1 MVLRLYN
8 TLTRKKE
15 IFKPI
20 NKNEVK
26 VYVCGP
32 TVNDVPHL
40 GHARSQISFDI
51 LRRYLKFLEY
61 NVKFA
66 SNITDIEDK
75 IINKANELK
84 ISVKE
89 LTEKNIKEHLE
100 DYKKLGISRPDVQP
114 KATEYIP
121 QMIELIKLLE
131 KKGYAYK
138 KEDGIY
144 FKISNFKNYGEL
156 SHQNI
161 KNLELGKRIK
171 EKSDNDFVL
180 WKFSKTGEPFW
191 DSPWG
196 KGRPGW
202 HIECSAMSNAIFG
215 LPFDIHG
222 GGQDLIFP
230 HHEDEIAQ
238 SEAGY
243 GKKFVNYWVHNG
255 MINVDKIKMSKS
267 LGNFRTIKDILKNYS
282 GEIIRYFVILNQYR
296 KPIDFSY
303 KNMENAKISYEKLK
317 NICSG
322 FKDDKKINKKYLWEF
337 EKTMNDDLNTPKAL
351 QILWKLVRDEKAK
364 GKYLTI
370 KKMDEVFGLNLLKK
384 EKIEIPN
391 EIRKLIEEREEAR
404 KNKEWKKADEIRNK
418 INKLN
423 FVIEDTKEGVIIKKG
438 EN

>member
-267 LGNFRTIKDILKNYS
+267 L
-282 GEIIRYFVILNQYR
+282 
-296 KPIDFSY
+296 
-303 KNMENAKISYEKLK
+303 
-317 NICSG
+317 
-322 FKDDKKINKKYLWEF
+322 
-337 EKTMNDDLNTPKAL
+337 
-351 QILWKLVRDEKAK
+351 
-364 GKYLTI
+364 
-370 KKMDEVFGLNLLKK
+370 
-384 EKIEIPN
+384 
-391 EIRKLIEEREEAR
+391 
-404 KNKEWKKADEIRNK
+404 
-418 INKLN
+418 
-423 FVIEDTKEGVIIKKG
+423 
-438 EN
+438 